1 MSEVKPQVPV
11 LTEEKIE
18 DYSDEDFVFVQRD
31 EKLVDK
37 AYKAT
42 SYAKDVWI
50 HFKKNKGAVI
60 GLVII
65 AIIII
70 FAIVGPMISGY
81 KGDAIVIKN
90 QSLPPR
96 IQGLEKLGIFNG
108 CERGTDVYAS
118 KGITD
123 IYHWFG
129 TDTNGRDL
137 FTRVWE
143 GTRVS
148 LIIALSAVAID
159 IVIGM
164 SYGLIS
170 GYFGGKVDMLMQRF
184 AEILN
189 GIPTLVVVTLLGLVL
204 PSGMTSIIFALMITG
219 WIGMSRITRAEVLK
233 LKESEYI
240 LASKTLGAKDFA
252 IIFKDI
258 MPNIFG
264 QLVIMSMFSIPNAIF
279 TEAFLSF
286 VGLGI
291 QPPAASLGSLISDG
305 YKSLTIHPFIILAPI
320 IVLALLMLSFNL
332 FADGI
337 RDAFDPNQKQG

>member
-1 MSEVKPQVPV
+1 MSEVKPV
-11 LTEEKIE
+11 LTNEVI
-18 DYSDEDFVFVQRD
+18 DDFTDDDFVFVQKD

-37 AYKAT
+37 AYKTT
-42 SYAKDVWI
+42 SYLKDVWA
-50 HFKKNKGAVI
+50 HFKKNKGAI
-60 GLVII
+60 LGLII
-65 AIIII
+65 IVLIILFAII
-70 FAIVGPMISGY
+70 GPMVSGY
-81 KGDAIVIKN
+81 ASEAIDQAQ
-90 QSLPPR
+90 QSMPPR
-96 IQGLEKLGIFNG
+96 IQLLEKIGIFNG
-108 CERGTDVYAS
+108 VEHGNNVYVQRGLTGV
-118 KGITD
+118 
-123 IYHWFG
+123 YHWFG

-148 LIIALSAVAID
+148 LIIAVSAALID

-170 GYFGGKVDMLMQRF
+170 GYFGGKIDMVMQRF

-189 GIPTLVVVTLLGLVL
+189 GIPTLVTVTLLGLVL
-204 PSGMTSIIFALMITG
+204 PGGIATIIFALMITG
-219 WIGMSRITRAEVLK
+219 WIGMSRIARAEMLK
-233 LKESEYI
+233 LKESEYV
-240 LASKTLGAKDFA
+240 LASKTLGAKSFS

-264 QLVIMSMFSIPNAIF
+264 QLIIMSMFSIPNAIF

-291 QPPAASLGSLISDG
+291 QPPQASLGSLISDG
-305 YKSLTIHPFIILAPI
+305 YKSMTIHPYIMIAPI
-320 IVLALLMLSFNL
+320 VVLALLMLSFNL

-337 RDAFDPNQKQG
+337 RDAFDPNQKHS

>member
-1 MSEVKPQVPV
+1 MSETSRPV
-11 LTEEKIE
+11 LTDEVIDDYTE
-18 DYSDEDFVFVQRD
+18 DDFQFVQQN
-31 EKLVDK
+31 EKLHDK
-37 AYKAT
+37 VYKTT
-42 SYAKDVWI
+42 SYAHDVWVS
-50 HFKKNKGAVI
+50 FCKNKGAVV
-60 GLVII
+60 GMVII
-65 AIIII
+65 LIIIF

-81 KGDAIVIKN
+81 SGEAIN
-90 QSLPPR
+90 QAEQSLPPR
-96 IQGLEKLGIFNG
+96 IQGLAKLGIFAGKENG
-108 CERGTDVYAS
+108 VNVYAQ
-118 KGITD
+118 KGFTNV
-123 IYHWFG
+123 YHWFG

-148 LIIALSAVAID
+148 LIIAFAAAIID

-170 GYFGGKVDMLMQRF
+170 GYFGGKVDMVMQRIV
-184 AEILN
+184 EVLN

-204 PSGMTSIIFALMITG
+204 PSGITSIVFASMITG
-219 WIGMSRITRAEVLK
+219 WIGMSRIARAEMLK
-233 LKESEYI
+233 LKESEYV
-240 LASKTLGAKDFA
+240 LASRTMGAKSFY

-264 QLVIMSMFSIPNAIF
+264 QLIIMSMFSIPNAIF

-291 QPPAASLGSLISDG
+291 QPPQASLGSLISDG
-305 YKSLTIHPFIILAPI
+305 YKSMTVHPFILVAPI